1 MRMWLGLCL
10 ASLPLAS
17 GELTQVTVSATGEE
31 LWVELP
37 PLSLT
42 GRRLSTTAPPPPP
55 THNAS
60 TQKKKKKVCEAV
72 VSGGGHG
79 DDHAAPAHGDHTD
92 GLFFLFVVSCTLG
105 FLWRK
110 LETILSHM
118 HFNRKVCK
126 CGSFTLFPYT
136 VLLLFSGM
144 AIGWIHRYWLCEA
157 NDGAGILDAFG
168 GLGHSI
174 NKWRTI
180 NPHYVLYLFLPP
192 LIFASAHHV
201 DYHVISRSIVHI
213 GYLATVGVVI
223 SAFLTACV
231 AKYVF
236 WWYEFSWVTAL
247 TFGSMLAATDPVAV
261 VALLADLG
269 APKTLSLLIEGESL
283 FNDGTAYVFF
293 MLFMRFMKGED
304 PTWYSIPLYFL
315 QLAGGGM
322 AIGWVV
328 GLIMNFLLKHTTN
341 AKSEIMVTVTCAY
354 STFIIA
360 EAFGTSGVLAVVL
373 LGFTMAK
380 GGQAYVFVCCVFLMT
395 GLFSCYKTCTCS
407 SNDCVSTFCCCC
419 KQVRHKPRRA

>member
-72 VSGGGHG
+72 VSGGGDG

-180 NPHYVLYLFLPP
+180 NPYKALYMPGVSNVGSKMLDLAVP
-192 LIFASAHHV
+192 S
-201 DYHVISRSIVHI
+201 
-213 GYLATVGVVI
+213 LATRTPAAHEVGDLRFPAGVVLWGGVRGDR
-223 SAFLTACV
+223 AWADRCPRNYATPCCLANEAGAC
-231 AKYVF
+231 AN
-236 WWYEFSWVTAL
+236 EA
-247 TFGSMLAATDPVAV
+247 
-261 VALLADLG
+261 
-269 APKTLSLLIEGESL
+269 
-283 FNDGTAYVFF
+283 
-293 MLFMRFMKGED
+293 
-304 PTWYSIPLYFL
+304 
-315 QLAGGGM
+315 
-322 AIGWVV
+322 
-328 GLIMNFLLKHTTN
+328 
-341 AKSEIMVTVTCAY
+341 TVT
-354 STFIIA
+354 
-360 EAFGTSGVLAVVL
+360 
-373 LGFTMAK
+373 
-380 GGQAYVFVCCVFLMT
+380 QAAIQCLR
-395 GLFSCYKTCTCS
+395 S
-407 SNDCVSTFCCCC
+407 SPPS
-419 KQVRHKPRRA
+419 R